1 MIVYTSRREK
11 IVLADNPF
19 SSGGE
24 GAVYTVSSAPSRF
37 KNVCVKLYYQN
48 KRTRDQENKIKYMVD
63 NPPSKVDGDGFMIG
77 WPLESIEDSKK
88 KFMGFVMPLA
98 FPKSKQLVTLT
109 IPKMSKK
116 LDEEWHNRYD
126 RVNGKSALISRLKL
140 VCNIA
145 IPVHIL
151 HSTGKYVLK
160 DFKPENVLVTYD
172 GRITIV
178 DMDSVQISERGKL
191 LFAGTAA
198 TPDYIPQE
206 YYTQGVGK
214 SPSVPLEKSWDQF
227 AIGVV
232 FYKILFGLHPF
243 AVTPWDQKD
252 ADSNEIY
259 QSISSGLFPFGANKH
274 KIKSYPNLHDKFV
287 VLPKQLQDLFLRAFS
302 DKTSQRPGADEWGK
316 CIFGLVKNA
325 GPIPPPKPKP
335 KPNPQPAPN
344 PQPSP
349 KPNPQPVPQPTP
361 QPVPPSNSGFFVN
374 VQNYFFN
381 HSFLH
386 FIIVGAIW
394 GFFQGGTLL
403 STGGGAVIFLIARW
417 IVLFIIHLIRL
428 IVYRRW

>member
-24 GAVYTVSSAPSRF
+24 GAVYAVSSAPSRF

-48 KRTRDQENKIKYMVD
+48 KRTRNQENKIKYMVA

-98 FPKSKQLVTLT
+98 FPESKQLVTLT

-116 LDEEWHNRYD
+116 LDEEWHGRYD

-178 DMDSVQISERGKL
+178 DMDSVQISEGGKL

-206 YYTQGVGK
+206 YYTRGVGK

-243 AVTPWDQKD
+243 AVTPWEQKD

-259 QSISSGLFPFGANKH
+259 QSISSGLFPFGTNKH

-302 DKTSQRPGADEWGK
+302 DKASQRPGADEWGK
-316 CIFGLVKNA
+316 CIFELVKKA
-325 GPIPPPKPKP
+325 GPVPPPPPKPKP
-335 KPNPQPAPN
+335 PKPN
-344 PQPSP
+344 P
-349 KPNPQPVPQPTP
+349 KPNPQPNPKPNPQPTP
-361 QPVPPSNSGFFVN
+361 PPTPASGSGFFAN

-381 HSFLH
+381 ESIWHYIFLGA
-386 FIIVGAIW
+386 IVG
-394 GFFQGGTLL
+394 FLRGGTLL
-403 STGGGAVIFLIARW
+403 TAGGGVVLMLIARW
-417 IVLFIIHLIRL
+417 IILLILHIIRL